1 MNKDKETR
9 RIHYA
14 MAVMGGFFGGFAI
27 LMHHNLCSFTVKI
40 DGKHGK
46 LRSLLYASKAVE
58 KESYADDGSCL
69 LQIKLT
75 AVDAAIID
83 SKTQGQLS
91 QTCTSEDKPWI
102 QSTEFDFN
110 SVD

>member
-1 MNKDKETR
+1 MQ
-9 RIHYA
+9 
-14 MAVMGGFFGGFAI
+14 AVSE
-27 LMHHNLCSFTVKI
+27 LLSDNLCSFTVKI